1 MLESLGTV
9 KIEDINSLMK
19 EKPFYGEDIKQIL
32 DSLTLVASR
41 LSDTMYLLP
50 FMDSRVDIEKI
61 LTSRVGEVRESLS
74 ILERLRYSAHTGLS
88 TVKDRYYLRVV
99 PESGQSY
106 LVKAYQFDGDFVNKD
121 GEWYAPRWVQMEY
134 ILGKLY
140 YSGPELYIYRENNNK
155 ERVDPLVPV
164 GSYIVR
170 RCDGNGELHVI
181 TSEML
186 EENFTEVE
194 IGVDVGL
201 VDIKNEGM

>member
-9 KIEDINSLMK
+9 KLEDIRSLMK

-41 LSDTMYLLP
+41 LSDTMYILP
-50 FMDSRVDIEKI
+50 FMGNNSDIEKV
-61 LTSRVGEVRESLS
+61 LTSRIGEVRESLG

-88 TVKDRYYLRVV
+88 TVKDRYYLRVM
-99 PESGQSY
+99 PESGQGY

-121 GEWYAPRWVQMEY
+121 GEWYAPRWIQMEY

-140 YSGPELYIYRENNNK
+140 YSGPELYIYRENNK
-155 ERVDPLVPV
+155 ERVDTLVPI
-164 GSYIVR
+164 GSYLVR
-170 RCDGNGELHVI
+170 RCDGNGELYVI

-186 EENFTEVE
+186 EEYFTEVE
-194 IGVDVGL
+194 IGVSVGL
-201 VDIKNEGM
+201 ADIKNEGM

>member
-1 MLESLGTV
+1 MLESLETV

-32 DSLTLVASR
+32 DSLTLVADR

-50 FMDSRVDIEKI
+50 FMDSKVDMEKM

-88 TVKDRYYLRVV
+88 TVKDRYYLRVM
-99 PESGQSY
+99 PESGQDY

-121 GEWYAPRWVQMEY
+121 GKWYAPRWIQMEY

-140 YSGPELYIYRENNNK
+140 YSGPELYIYRERDK
-155 ERVDPLVPV
+155 EHVDPLVPV
-164 GSYIVR
+164 GSYLVR
-170 RCDGNGELHVI
+170 RCDGNGELHVF
-181 TSEML
+181 TPETL

-194 IGVDVGL
+194 IGVGVGL
-201 VDIKNEGM
+201 VSSKAGGGL

>member
-1 MLESLGTV
+1 MLESLETV

-32 DSLTLVASR
+32 DSLTLVADR

-50 FMDSRVDIEKI
+50 FMDSKVDMEKI

-88 TVKDRYYLRVV
+88 TVKDRYYLRVM
-99 PESGQSY
+99 PESGQGY

-121 GEWYAPRWVQMEY
+121 GKWYAPRWIQMEY

-140 YSGPELYIYRENNNK
+140 YSGPELYIYRERDK
-155 ERVDPLVPV
+155 EHVDPLVPV
-164 GSYIVR
+164 GSYLVR
-170 RCDGNGELHVI
+170 RCDGNGELHVF
-181 TSEML
+181 TPETL

-194 IGVDVGL
+194 IGVGVGL
-201 VDIKNEGM
+201 VSSKAGEGL

>member
-1 MLESLGTV
+1 MLESLETV

-32 DSLTLVASR
+32 DSLTLVADR

-50 FMDSRVDIEKI
+50 FMDSKVDMEKM

-88 TVKDRYYLRVV
+88 TVKDRYYLRVM
-99 PESGQSY
+99 PESGQDY

-121 GEWYAPRWVQMEY
+121 GKWYAPRWIQMEY

-140 YSGPELYIYRENNNK
+140 YSGPELYIYRERDK
-155 ERVDPLVPV
+155 EHVDPLVPV
-164 GSYIVR
+164 GFYLVR
-170 RCDGNGELHVI
+170 RCDGNGELHVF
-181 TSEML
+181 TPETL

-194 IGVDVGL
+194 IGVGL
-201 VDIKNEGM
+201 VSSKAGEGL

>member
-1 MLESLGTV
+1 MLESLETV

-32 DSLTLVASR
+32 DSLTLVADR

-50 FMDSRVDIEKI
+50 FMDSKVDMEKM

-88 TVKDRYYLRVV
+88 TVKDRYYLRVM
-99 PESGQSY
+99 PESGQDY

-121 GEWYAPRWVQMEY
+121 GKWYAPRWIQMEY

-140 YSGPELYIYRENNNK
+140 YSGPELYIYRERDK
-155 ERVDPLVPV
+155 EHVDPLVPV
-164 GSYIVR
+164 GSYLVR
-170 RCDGNGELHVI
+170 RCDGNGELHVF
-181 TSEML
+181 TPETL

-194 IGVDVGL
+194 IGVGL
-201 VDIKNEGM
+201 VSSKAGGGL